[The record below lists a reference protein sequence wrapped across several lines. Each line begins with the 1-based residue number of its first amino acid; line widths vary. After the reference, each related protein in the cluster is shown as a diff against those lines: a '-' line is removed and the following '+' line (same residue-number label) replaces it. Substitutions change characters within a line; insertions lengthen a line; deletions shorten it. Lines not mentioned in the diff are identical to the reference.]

1 MKGKYNIEDLKRQY
15 LTPEMLQ
22 MATAVGLRY
31 LYGLQ
36 YPDLEYDTYLGLD
49 YVDYDKQVS
58 DYMNLH
64 PEATKEEIDL
74 LFPNPL
80 GVMEKRKKRKKRKS
94 NPSNM
99 TTSKS
104 STSKSG
110 KNKRKGKNKKK
121 KGKRTSNRANNYTKR
136 R

>member
-36 YPDLEYDTYLGLD
+36 YPNLEYDTYLGLD
-49 YVDYDKQVS
+49 YIDYDKQVN

-64 PEATKEEIDL
+64 PEETKEEIYL

-80 GVMEKRKKRKKRKS
+80 GQRI
-94 NPSNM
+94 
-99 TTSKS
+99 
-104 STSKSG
+104 STKV
-110 KNKRKGKNKKK
+110 KTQK
-121 KGKRTSNRANNYTKR
+121 
-136 R
+136 